1 VFKLAETVAGK
12 CKSALSLAADEHFG
26 AALSR
31 ARPISNFGTGR
42 NLIYRRGIVRA
53 RSEYYSAAASTFFFR
68 RQQQQQL
75 FCSFSMLLD
84 LFYKH
89 ETTSRIYAAC
99 LARRRGLFYCTWV
112 LAYTAAVMSLLIPA
126 WRPAHTKILRAQK
139 MVYSNA
145 GPTHE
150 HRAVVLLLLG
160 NCKLLP

>member
-26 AALSR
+26 AAALAR
-31 ARPISNFGTGR
+31 AAHQQLGTGR

-53 RSEYYSAAASTFFFR
+53 RSEYSAAASTFFFR
-68 RQQQQQL
+68 RQQQQQQL

-84 LFYKH
+84 LFYKQ

-150 HRAVVLLLLG
+150 YRAVVLLLG